1 MIKTDKL
8 SKLNPLKKI
17 PGAATEVNEPNL
29 NM

>member
-8 SKLNPLKKI
+8 SKLTPLKKI
-17 PGAATEVNEPNL
+17 PGATTGVNEPNL